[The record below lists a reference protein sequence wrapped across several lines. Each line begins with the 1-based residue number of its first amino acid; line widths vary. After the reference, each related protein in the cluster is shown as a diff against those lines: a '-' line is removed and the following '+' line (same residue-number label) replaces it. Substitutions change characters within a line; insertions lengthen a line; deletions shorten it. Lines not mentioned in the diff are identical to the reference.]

1 MDLHLEGKVVILT
14 GGFKGIGKGVAL
26 RLAKEGAVVAV
37 INCDDGAAEQF
48 DAEMKAVTDNYRRI

>member
-26 RLAKEGAVVAV
+26 RLAKGGASWRLSTATT
-37 INCDDGAAEQF
+37 APPSSSTP
-48 DAEMKAVTDNYRRI
+48 K

>member
-26 RLAKEGAVVAV
+26 RLAKEGAIVRLST
-37 INCDDGAAEQF
+37 ET
-48 DAEMKAVTDNYRRI
+48 KAPPSSSTPK

>member
-14 GGFKGIGKGVAL
+14 GGFKGVGKGIAL

-37 INCDDGAAEQF
+37 INRTTAPPSSSTP
-48 DAEMKAVTDNYRRI
+48 K